1 MTGLVSVCF
10 GRSPVVLVLRKDLMF
25 GRSVDNPL
33 VSVLLLCYR
42 HEKFV
47 AEAIDGVLSQTYS
60 PLEIFIF
67 DDCSPDHT
75 ADVVTRKLAER
86 ETRHKVSFTRNCENM
101 SASATRRL
109 ALGMMSGDI
118 IFLAHGDDIMRP
130 QMIEEIVRE
139 LRRGNVSLV
148 TANAEYIDENSRPL
162 NRTFRDPD
170 VSSDDSFETLARDGS
185 NACCFGA
192 TIGFEREIYDKFGYD
207 TDFLGAYDIIFPFY
221 AHLLKGARFLNKILL
236 KYRVH
241 SDNASLSLAWERS
254 QGLERL
260 QVEERIHH
268 SHLAH
273 ALLMEEVLLR
283 LQAQEPARYV
293 PVATRILPLLQ
304 IQLAEMAK
312 KLVRTKR
319 QAYRA
324 KKSNERSARQQSKL
338 MLETVE
344 RTV

>member
-1 MTGLVSVCF
+1 MG
-10 GRSPVVLVLRKDLMF
+10 
-25 GRSVDNPL
+25 
-33 VSVLLLCYR
+33 
-42 HEKFV
+42 
-47 AEAIDGVLSQTYS
+47 
-60 PLEIFIF
+60 
-67 DDCSPDHT
+67 
-75 ADVVTRKLAER
+75 
-86 ETRHKVSFTRNCENM
+86 
-101 SASATRRL
+101 
-109 ALGMMSGDI
+109 
-118 IFLAHGDDIMRP
+118 
-130 QMIEEIVRE
+130 
-139 LRRGNVSLV
+139 
-148 TANAEYIDENSRPL
+148 
-162 NRTFRDPD
+162 
-170 VSSDDSFETLARDGS
+170 
-185 NACCFGA
+185 
-192 TIGFEREIYDKFGYD
+192 
-207 TDFLGAYDIIFPFY
+207 
-221 AHLLKGARFLNKILL
+221 
-236 KYRVH
+236 
-241 SDNASLSLAWERS
+241 ERS

-324 KKSNERSARQQSKL
+324 KKSDERSAQQQSKL